1 MARSTSPVATIE
13 QGNDLHISDNL
24 LTVGEFVW
32 AVKPDLPIKSLKDF
46 KGRKIDYT
54 NPRSTSQ
61 GQNIPSAIKAFR
73 EILPPPR
80 DRKDLG
86 ILPARPF
93 SPPFLWSMIPRCQ
106 WRHQC
111 AEDALDAGRVAF
123 ERDRSTY
130 FSAPHR
136 PRSTQELGAGA

>member
-61 GQNIPSAIKAFR
+61 GQTIFR
-73 EILPPPR
+73 QQSRRFERYYRRFEIVTTWEFYPR
-80 DRKDLG
+80 DHSLHLFCG
-86 ILPARPF
+86 
-93 SPPFLWSMIPRCQ
+93 Q
-106 WRHQC
+106 
-111 AEDALDAGRVAF
+111 
-123 ERDRSTY
+123 
-130 FSAPHR
+130 
-136 PRSTQELGAGA
+136 